1 MANGFSGAASQTI
14 FANVYHFQDGTNGGV
29 ANGFITG
36 DELTLVGINT
46 ATLTGLGTAAGVP
59 AGDFGLTTFSAPI
72 DASTGGPMSALV
84 DGGFYY
90 ISVQI
95 NPSLTGGTAGFDVN
109 DVPLHGV
116 DNLNYA
122 MNIGK
127 TSATTPFAPSTMRV
141 VDAAGA
147 ESWFAGFTGFD
158 ETPSIGIFFSS
169 NAFINVDKLPSTLEG
184 SLSLYPNP
192 ASDVLQ
198 VELQLE
204 STTDV
209 QYVITDM
216 AGRVVY
222 YDNSEQVSQ
231 EVVTVDVSTLAA
243 GVYMVSAQTD
253 KGITTKRFVKK

>member
-1 MANGFSGAASQTI
+1 A
-14 FANVYHFQDGTNGGV
+14 GGV
-29 ANGFITG
+29 A
-36 DELTLVGINT
+36 
-46 ATLTGLGTAAGVP
+46 
-59 AGDFGLTTFSAPI
+59 AGDYGVTMFPAPI
-72 DASTGGPMSALV
+72 DASTGGPMAALV

-90 ISVQI
+90 VSVQI
-95 NPSLTGGTAGFDVN
+95 NPSLTGGVAGFGVN

-127 TSATTPFAPSTMRV
+127 TTTTVPFAPSTMRV

-158 ETPSIGIFFSS
+158 ETPSIGVFFSS
-169 NAFINVDKLPSTLEG
+169 SAFVNVDKLPSTLEG

-192 ASDVLQ
+192 ASDFLQ
-198 VELQLE
+198 VEIQLE

-222 YDNSEQVSQ
+222 YDNSENISQ
-231 EVVTVDVSTLAA
+231 EIVTVDVSTLVA

-253 KGITTKRFVKK
+253 KGVTTKRFVKK